1 MEARAKELFS
11 REFGLGHRALLFA
24 MMLER
29 RAEAERAEARSRR
42 ERAER
47 ERVRVAG
54 EDEWTG
60 DQTRRRR

>member
-1 MEARAKELFS
+1 MTITFLRDPWATSRAAQQHIADVIRLHERKREARD
-11 REFGLGHRALLFA
+11 
-24 MMLER
+24 
-29 RAEAERAEARSRR
+29 RR